1 MKLRAFLPLMPVAAL
16 LLYAPPAT
24 AAPRTHVVL
33 IDKMKFGP
41 VPARVRPG
49 DRITWVNRDVFR
61 HTATARNGS
70 FGIDLPPKAKATM
83 VVRSAGSFAFFC
95 KYHPGM
101 TGVLKVAR

>member
-1 MKLRAFLPLMPVAAL
+1 MRALSLLVPVAAL
-16 LLYAPPAT
+16 LFCAPPAA
-24 AAPRTHVVL
+24 AAPRNHVVI

-41 VPARVRPG
+41 VPATVRPG

-70 FGIDLPPKAKATM
+70 FAIDLPPAAKATM
-83 VVRSAGSFAFFC
+83 VIRGAGSIAFFC

-101 TGVLKVAR
+101 TGVLKVAQ

>member
-1 MKLRAFLPLMPVAAL
+1 MPVAAL
-16 LLYAPPAT
+16 LLYAPPAA
-24 AAPRTHVVL
+24 AAPRNHVVI

-41 VPARVRPG
+41 VPATVRPG

-70 FGIDLPPKAKATM
+70 FAVDLPPKAKATM
-83 VVRSAGSFAFFC
+83 VVRAAGTIAFVC

-101 TGVLKVAR
+101 TGVLKVAK

>member
-1 MKLRAFLPLMPVAAL
+1 MPVAAL
-16 LLYAPPAT
+16 LFIAPPAS
-24 AAPRTHVVL
+24 AAPHTHVVI
-33 IDKMKFGP
+33 IDKMKFGA
-41 VPARVRPG
+41 VPATVRRG
-49 DRITWVNRDVFR
+49 DRITWVNRDIFR

-70 FGIDLPPKAKATM
+70 FAVDLPPKKKATM